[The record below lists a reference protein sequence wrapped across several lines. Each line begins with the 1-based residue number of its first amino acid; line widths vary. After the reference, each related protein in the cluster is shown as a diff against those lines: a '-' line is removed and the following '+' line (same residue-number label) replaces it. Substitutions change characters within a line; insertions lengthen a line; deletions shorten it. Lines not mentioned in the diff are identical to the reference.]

1 MSIYEKELYD
11 VIRNM
16 HGCVYYKLIIDGKSH
31 YDEFVKELK
40 NLPNES
46 RSLKKVLTL
55 MERYSPNILLPKE
68 RFRKIEGIKRS
79 DVFEFKD
86 RPCVR
91 IYVVIQKENIYIVDG
106 SLKKEQD
113 ATISRVAR
121 LLKGFKIEEI

>member
-1 MSIYEKELYD
+1 
-11 VIRNM
+11 
-16 HGCVYYKLIIDGKSH
+16 
-31 YDEFVKELK
+31 
-40 NLPNES
+40 
-46 RSLKKVLTL
+46 